1 MKTVKTIVVLVL
13 VIGSCLIYTSLRA
26 EDPSTKP
33 AKAKLRVGTFDSRAI
48 VIAYA
53 HSAEFNQQIK
63 KLKEERDKAK
73 ADGDE
78 KKAKELEEQGKS
90 KQQMFHMQG
99 FSTAPVNDILE
110 HIKDKVPA
118 IAREAGVDLIVSKWE
133 IVYQSPDAEFV
144 DITDLMIKPFN
155 PGERASNIV
164 KELQKHPP
172 IPLEE
177 AMNIND

>member
-1 MKTVKTIVVLVL
+1 MRAVKTIVALVL
-13 VIGSCLIYTSLRA
+13 VIGSCLIYTSLQA

-53 HSAEFNQQIK
+53 NSAEFTQSIK
-63 KLKEERDKAK
+63 KLKEEHDKAK
-73 ADGDE
+73 ADGDK
-78 KKAKELEEQGKS
+78 KKAKELEEKGKAG
-90 KQQMFHMQG
+90 QQMFHMQG
-99 FSTAPVNDILE
+99 FSTASVNDILE

-144 DITDLMIKPFN
+144 DITDLMVKSFN
-155 PGERASNIV
+155 PSEKTLSIL
-164 KELQKHPP
+164 KEIGKNPP
-172 IPLEE
+172 IPLQE